1 MEIRQIVIKAIIV
14 FIVML
19 EYLSSPIRWCES
31 KLGQMFLYSPYIV
44 EFWNSITSLVFCFF
58 ALIGYFKYKK
68 YCTDNIPWLL
78 FFSIGIT
85 SFLFHSTMS
94 FTGQFLDEFSIILLL
109 TYCLKIYYNLGSILY
124 FILTTMLSLISWY
137 YPSMS
142 PPILLVSGLSLI
154 ITTYFRKKSKE
165 LLSLWKVSIYIG
177 ILAIMTWLFDF
188 ICITNTHMYWHIIVS
203 MSVYLLI
210 VFVLKS
216 TNKITNIELY

>member
-1 MEIRQIVIKAIIV
+1 
-14 FIVML
+14 
-19 EYLSSPIRWCES
+19 
-31 KLGQMFLYSPYIV
+31 
-44 EFWNSITSLVFCFF
+44 
-58 ALIGYFKYKK
+58 
-68 YCTDNIPWLL
+68 
-78 FFSIGIT
+78 
-85 SFLFHSTMS
+85 
-94 FTGQFLDEFSIILLL
+94 
-109 TYCLKIYYNLGSILY
+109 
-124 FILTTMLSLISWY
+124 MLSLISWY

-154 ITTYFRKKSKE
+154 LTTYFRKKSKE